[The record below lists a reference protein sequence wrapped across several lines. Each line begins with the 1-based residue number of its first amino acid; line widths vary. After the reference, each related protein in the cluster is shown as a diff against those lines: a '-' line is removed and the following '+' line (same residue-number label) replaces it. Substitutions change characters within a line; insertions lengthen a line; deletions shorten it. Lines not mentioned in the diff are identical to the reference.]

1 MSSDAQLEEPN
12 MRALLAIAISVGGLL
27 SLHAPSDAR
36 EPRRRAQPPYAFTP
50 PPTSPGLS
58 ERAACE
64 DRAQNADPGGRYA
77 GYPCWAREVF
87 SRQPR

>member
-1 MSSDAQLEEPN
+1 

-27 SLHAPSDAR
+27 SSHSPSDAR
-36 EPRRRAQPPYAFTP
+36 EPRRKAHPPYYSHSEP
-50 PPTSPGLS
+50 SSQSLS
-58 ERAACE
+58 EQAACE
-64 DRAQNADPGGRYA
+64 DRAQNADPSGRYA

>member
-1 MSSDAQLEEPN
+1 

-27 SLHAPSDAR
+27 SLHSPSDAR
-36 EPRRRAQPPYAFTP
+36 EPRRRAQPPYYFAP
-50 PPTSPGLS
+50 PPSSQSLS
-58 ERAACE
+58 EQAACE
-64 DRAQNADPGGRYA
+64 DRAENSDPAGRYA